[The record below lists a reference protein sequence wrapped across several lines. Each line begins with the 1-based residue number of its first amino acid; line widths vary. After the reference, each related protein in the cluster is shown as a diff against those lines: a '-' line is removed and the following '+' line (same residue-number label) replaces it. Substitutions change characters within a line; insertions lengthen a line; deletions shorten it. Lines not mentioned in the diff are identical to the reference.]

1 MSGAD
6 SPSLPR
12 RPRTLH
18 EELAEDVACIR
29 GDVHGWVGDRPYRVF
44 VVVRSWTGGEP
55 GRGEPT
61 ELRRDELRSGP
72 GCGGPTPPRVLLEG
86 AWARSQVGVVEQ
98 GRAVLEEL
106 DPTYTEAQL
115 VNYGRCAPG
124 EETFVEVTQD
134 ERDGDAAD
142 RPVRRYLIDGPPLR
156 DPRRFQWVLRLRS
169 LEPQG
174 VFPPAQEAP

>member
-1 MSGAD
+1 
-6 SPSLPR
+6 
-12 RPRTLH
+12 
-18 EELAEDVACIR
+18 
-29 GDVHGWVGDRPYRVF
+29 
-44 VVVRSWTGGEP
+44 
-55 GRGEPT
+55 
-61 ELRRDELRSGP
+61 
-72 GCGGPTPPRVLLEG
+72 VLLEG

-115 VNYGRCAPG
+115 VNYGRCRED
-124 EETFVEVTQD
+124 EETFVEIFQD
-134 ERDGDAAD
+134 ERDGEASD

-156 DPRRFQWVLRLRS
+156 DTRRFQWVLRLRS